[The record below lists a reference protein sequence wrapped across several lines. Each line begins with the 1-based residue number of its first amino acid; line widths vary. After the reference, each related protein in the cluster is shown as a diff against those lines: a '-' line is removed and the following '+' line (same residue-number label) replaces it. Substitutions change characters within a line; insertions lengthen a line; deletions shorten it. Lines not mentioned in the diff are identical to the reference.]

1 MRTDAKKPWQKDD
14 RGAVIIN
21 NFQKKFDILDS
32 NEENNIK
39 PHKNCIYTIKNIIK
53 SIFLV

>member
-21 NFQKKFDILDS
+21 NFQKKFDILDH

-39 PHKNCIYTIKNIIK
+39 PHKNCTYTIKNIIK